1 MPMKCTP
8 AMLLAALLVVMSA
21 SAQGPHDRSMA
32 DEGLH
37 AIVRHAGERR
47 TPFTAAPQSP
57 HQAAASASGGRLLFV
72 SRGMPHAELVAALD
86 AAAADPRLTLV
97 LRGLLPGETLNDA
110 MQALARLIGRRDPPP
125 AIVIDPTLYRRHQVT
140 VVPTLLDPATGSRR
154 EGAINAED
162 LAHADV
168 PGFAATTWGIAEP
181 DLALLLRSRAAALDV
196 PARARAAMARF
207 WRQVPALTLPR
218 AETSRTRRFT
228 PAVRTGSELRD
239 DQGRLLLR
247 AGAVLNPLA
256 TLPLT
261 ARILVLDAQ
270 DPAEI
275 AWARTQRAANRATI
289 HLAVNPDRE
298 GGWAAWQ
305 ALQDQLQSPVF
316 LLDAQLQGR
325 LGVQATP
332 SLIEVLG
339 PELVVTE
346 TALSRQR
353 METRR

>member
-1 MPMKCTP
+1 
-8 AMLLAALLVVMSA
+8 MLLAALLVAMSA
-21 SAQGPHDRSMA
+21 SAQGTSDRSMA
-32 DEGLH
+32 DEDLH
-37 AIVRHAGERR
+37 AIVRNAGEHR
-47 TPFTAAPQSP
+47 TPATAAPQPP
-57 HQAAASASGGRLLFV
+57 HQAASSSADGRFLFV
-72 SRGMPHAELVAALD
+72 SRGMPHAELLAALD

-97 LRGLLPGETLNDA
+97 LRGLLPGESLNEA
-110 MQALARLIGRRDPPP
+110 MRALARVIGRRDPPP

-162 LAHADV
+162 LAQAPS

-181 DLALLLRSRAAALDV
+181 DLAMLLRARAATLDV

-207 WRQVPALTLPR
+207 WRQVPALTLPP

-228 PAVRTGSELRD
+228 PAVRTGSALRD
-239 DQGRLLLR
+239 EQGRLLLR

-261 ARILVLDAQ
+261 ARILVLDAR
-270 DPAEI
+270 DPDEI
-275 AWARTQRAANRATI
+275 AWARAQRAAGRATI

-325 LGVQATP
+325 LGVQVTP

-346 TALSRQR
+346 TALPRQSA
-353 METRR
+353 ESLP

>member
-1 MPMKCTP
+1 
-8 AMLLAALLVVMSA
+8 MLLAALLVAMSA
-21 SAQGPHDRSMA
+21 SAQGTSDRSMA
-32 DEGLH
+32 DEDLH
-37 AIVRHAGERR
+37 AIVRNAGEHR
-47 TPFTAAPQSP
+47 TPATAAPQPP
-57 HQAAASASGGRLLFV
+57 HQAASSSSGGRVLFV
-72 SRGMPHAELVAALD
+72 SRGLPHAELVAAID

-97 LRGLLPGETLNDA
+97 LRGLLPGECLNEA
-110 MQALARLIGRRDPPP
+110 MRALARVSGRRDPPP

-162 LAHADV
+162 LAQAPS

-181 DLALLLRSRAAALDV
+181 DLAMLLRARAATLDV

-207 WRQVPALTLPR
+207 WRQVPALTLPP

-228 PAVRTGSELRD
+228 PAVRTGSALRD
-239 DQGRLLLR
+239 EQGRLLLR

-261 ARILVLDAQ
+261 ARILVLDAR
-270 DPAEI
+270 DPDEI
-275 AWARTQRAANRATI
+275 AWARAQRAAGRATI

-325 LGVQATP
+325 LGVQVTP

-346 TALSRQR
+346 TALPRQSA
-353 METRR
+353 ESLP

>member
-1 MPMKCTP
+1 
-8 AMLLAALLVVMSA
+8 MLLAALRVATSA
-21 SAQGPHDRSMA
+21 SAQGTPDRYMA
-32 DEGLH
+32 DEDQH
-37 AIVRHAGERR
+37 AIVRHAGELR
-47 TPFTAAPQSP
+47 TPFTAARPP
-57 HQAAASASGGRLLFV
+57 AHPAAELSSGGRLLFV
-72 SRGMPHAELVAALD
+72 SRGMPHAELLAAID

-110 MQALARLIGRRDPPP
+110 MQTLARLIGRRDPPP

-154 EGAINAED
+154 EGAINAEG

-168 PGFAATTWGIAEP
+168 PGFAAATWGIAEP
-181 DLALLLRSRAAALDV
+181 DLALLLQARAAALDV

-207 WRQVPALTLPR
+207 WRQVPALTLPP

-239 DQGRLLLR
+239 DQGRLLLP
-247 AGAVLNPLA
+247 AGTVLNPLA

-275 AWARTQRAANRATI
+275 AWAKVQRATGRATI

-346 TALSRQR
+346 TALPRTITEHDR
-353 METRR
+353 

>member
-1 MPMKCTP
+1 MPMPCTP
-8 AMLLAALLVVMSA
+8 VIALAALLVATSA
-21 SAQGPHDRSMA
+21 SAQGTSVHGA
-32 DEGLH
+32 DGALH
-37 AIVRHAGERR
+37 SIVRPMGESRAQL
-47 TPFTAAPQSP
+47 TAAQPP
-57 HQAAASASGGRLLFV
+57 AHPAASSSSGGRLLFV
-72 SRGMPHAELVAALD
+72 SRGMPHVELVAALD
-86 AAAADPRLTLV
+86 AAAANPRLTLV
-97 LRGLLPGETLNDA
+97 LRGLLPGETLNEA

-140 VVPTLLDPATGSRR
+140 VVPTLLDPATGRR
-154 EGAINAED
+154 HEGAINAED

-181 DLALLLRSRAAALDV
+181 DLADVLQARAATLDV

-207 WRQVPALTLPR
+207 WRQVPALTLPP
-218 AETSRTRRFT
+218 AETSHTRRFT
-228 PAVRTGSELRD
+228 PAVRTGSALRD
-239 DQGRLLLR
+239 DQGRLLLP
-247 AGAVLNPLA
+247 AGTVLNPLA

-275 AWARTQRAANRATI
+275 AWAKVQRATGRATI

-332 SLIEVLG
+332 SLIEAQG
-339 PELVVTE
+339 TELVVTE
-346 TALSRQR
+346 TALPRTITEHDR
-353 METRR
+353 